1 MKKILSLC
9 LALSAVFATEA
20 DAQWRKTWDFTKG
33 LSAETQQNLI
43 ADEANWSITYQDD
56 GVSVKEAKDLTKMSG
71 ELMANGKPI
80 EELRGLTFGSAG
92 LSKNNNYIVAS
103 SKFRMTRNNMELN
116 LPKLASGQKITVRA
130 RSPATTTSST

>member
-71 ELMANGKPI
+71 ELMANGKPS
-80 EELRGLTFGSAG
+80 RNCADSRSARRALT
-92 LSKNNNYIVAS
+92 
-103 SKFRMTRNNMELN
+103 RT
-116 LPKLASGQKITVRA
+116 
-130 RSPATTTSST
+130 TTTS